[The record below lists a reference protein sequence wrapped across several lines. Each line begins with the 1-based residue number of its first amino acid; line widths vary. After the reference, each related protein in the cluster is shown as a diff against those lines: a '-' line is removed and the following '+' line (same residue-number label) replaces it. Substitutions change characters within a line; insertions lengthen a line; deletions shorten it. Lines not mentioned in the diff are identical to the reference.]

1 VIALCPSICL
11 YIFSTS
17 PFLKARYIKQNTIMA
32 NEKITYILQI
42 ILSSYNQS
50 WYKLP
55 LSEGSSNFLKWK
67 QKLEG
72 IVQNQELRIT
82 DS

>member
-1 VIALCPSICL
+1 VIAHYPSICL

-55 LSEGSSNFLKWK
+55 LSEGSSFFKWK

-72 IVQNQELRIT
+72 VVQNQELRIT